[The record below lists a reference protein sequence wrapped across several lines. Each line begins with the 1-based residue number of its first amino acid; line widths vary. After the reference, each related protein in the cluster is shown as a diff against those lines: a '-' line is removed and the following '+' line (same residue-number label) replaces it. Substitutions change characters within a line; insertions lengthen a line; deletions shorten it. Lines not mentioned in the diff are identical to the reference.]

1 MILVVGSTGLL
12 GNEICRLL
20 REEGKPV
27 RALVRNNSDSSKVET
42 LEGYG
47 AEITH
52 GDLKDRHSL
61 DFACHGI
68 ETVISTATSMM
79 NDSKEDTISAVDLNG
94 HLDLIDAC
102 KNAGVK
108 RFIYLSLINNP
119 KINTP
124 FSEAKLHVEK
134 YLENSGMD
142 YTVLR
147 CNMFLETWF
156 SPKAGFDALQNSVR
170 IYGSGANKINW
181 VSLHDVAHIVVQ
193 TVNNPRARFKTFDVG
208 GEEALS
214 PLQVVRIFEDLS
226 GKNYHI
232 EHVSEI
238 KIRDQFKNEKD
249 PKMKSFAGLML
260 QYANGIETNNRF
272 HKYFNIK
279 MTRVRAFAEHVLT
292 TEKV

>member
-1 MILVVGSTGLL
+1 MILVIGSTGYL
-12 GNEICRLL
+12 GSEICRLL

-27 RALVRNNSDSSKVET
+27 RALVRNNSNPSKVET
-42 LEGYG
+42 IERYG
-47 AEITH
+47 AEVTH

-79 NDSKEDTISAVDLNG
+79 SDQKEDTISSVDLNG

-108 RFIYLSLINNP
+108 RFIFLSIVNNP
-119 KINTP
+119 KIQHP
-124 FSEAKLHVEK
+124 LSDAKIRVEK

-147 CNMFLETWF
+147 CNWF
-156 SPKAGFDALQNSVR
+156 MESWLSPQMGFDVHQNSVR
-170 IYGSGANKINW
+170 IYGSGDNKINW
-181 VSLHDVAHIVVQ
+181 VSFHDVAHIVVQ
-193 TVNNPRARFKTFDVG
+193 TVNNPRARFKIFDIG

-214 PLQVVRIFEDLS
+214 PLQVVRIFEDLQ

-232 EHVSEI
+232 EHVSELT
-238 KIRDQFKNEKD
+238 IRDQLKHEKD
-249 PKMKSFAGLML
+249 PKKKSFAGLML

-279 MTRVRAFAEHVLT
+279 MTKIKTYAEYILSA
-292 TEKV
+292 EKV